1 MTLSQKQRGVF
12 FGMAAAMLVSII
24 ILVAAITINPF
35 HYGRIEGADA
45 RMSLLGLSI
54 LLPTITLLV
63 SIGRLAGFRF
73 FSPQDIDGSGLTK
86 GSQKA
91 VILQS
96 LLQNTLEQLTIT
108 VSTYAIWCFTMP
120 ANWLSAIPLCSL
132 AFAIGR
138 ISFFRGYHKGA
149 SSRAFGFALTFYPT
163 VLLMLTA
170 AIYHA
175 CRFIGVSAG

>member
-1 MTLSQKQRGVF
+1 
-12 FGMAAAMLVSII
+12 MAAAMLVSII
-24 ILVAAITINPF
+24 ILMAAVVINPF
-35 HYGRIEGADA
+35 HYGRLEGSDS
-45 RMSLLGLSI
+45 RMNILGLSI
-54 LLPTITLLV
+54 ILPTITLIV

-86 GSQKA
+86 GSQQA
-91 VILQS
+91 VIFQS

-108 VSTYAIWCFTMP
+108 VGTYTIWCFTMP
-120 ANWLSAIPLCSL
+120 ATWLSAIPLCSL

-149 SSRAFGFALTFYPT
+149 PSRAFGFALTFYPT

-170 AIYHA
+170 AVYHA
-175 CRFIGVSAG
+175 CRFIGLNVG